1 MIHIE
6 YIDRDVILNISE
18 LNKWLSMVSAS
29 EDRSIGNL
37 SIVIG
42 SDEWLLE
49 KNISFL
55 NHDYYTDIITFD
67 YCEDNV
73 LSGDLLISLDRV
85 YENADDLNVPR
96 ETELLRVIV
105 HGFLHLIGY
114 KDKSPKESEVI
125 RKKEDYYLSLL

>member
-55 NHDYYTDIITFD
+55 NHNYYTDIITFD

-96 ETELLRVIV
+96 ETELHRVIV
-105 HGFLHLIGY
+105 HGLLHLIGY

>member
-55 NHDYYTDIITFD
+55 DHDYYTDIITFD

-96 ETELLRVIV
+96 ETELHRVIV